1 MDSAHGNDRCREEAG
16 PMQSS
21 AFQGDA
27 APSETGKHY
36 LEVRAATVELC
47 APLAAEDYVVQ
58 SMPDASPAKWHLAHT
73 SWFFEEFVLAR
84 AVADYRPYAEPYRY
98 LFNSYYNAVGPMH
111 CRAARGM
118 LSRPTVAQVMA
129 YRASVDERMVALLDG
144 GTLADGL
151 GAAITLGLEHERQ
164 HQELL
169 LTDIKHLFSLNPL
182 MPVYRERPRQQPTR
196 TLPL

>member
-1 MDSAHGNDRCREEAG
+1 
-16 PMQSS
+16 MQSS

-47 APLAAEDYVVQ
+47 APLAAEDFVVQ

-84 AVADYRPYAEPYRY
+84 AVNGYRPYAEPFRY
-98 LFNSYYNAVGPMH
+98 LFNSYYNTVGPMH

-118 LSRPTVAQVMA
+118 LSRPTVAEVGA
-129 YRASVDERMVALLDG
+129 YRAAVDERMTSLL
-144 GTLADGL
+144 
-151 GAAITLGLEHERQ
+151 AAGELPRELQEVLILGLEHERQ

-169 LTDIKHLFSLNPL
+169 LTDI
-182 MPVYRERPRQQPTR
+182 
-196 TLPL
+196 